1 MMLSRHVLSLM
12 LLPLAMQSVC
22 AAVPLRLVLND
33 QSSPPYLLGNGA
45 ELENPP
51 GLVVELVQQAAQA
64 CDVSLQVERQSSLR
78 QLQSLRTGN
87 ADAVPLLSYSPERAQ
102 YASYPMRHGQ
112 PDPRF
117 RLTTL
122 AYSFYVRKG
131 SPVRWDGKQLS
142 GYRGKVGT
150 DLGWSVA
157 GDLARLGIAVE
168 NAVGVATNL
177 AKLRLGRIDV
187 YAAQDVL
194 VAALLQ
200 GDHGLVALRPAIV
213 TKDYYLPFS
222 LQFSQQYGQVVQC
235 MWQQTAG
242 RRAVLYQRRGP
253 SYGN

>member
-1 MMLSRHVLSLM
+1 MLPRHVLLIT
-12 LLPLAMQSVC
+12 LLPLVMQSAS

-33 QSSPPYLLGNGA
+33 QRSPPYLLGDGT

-78 QLQSLRTGN
+78 QLQSLRNGS
-87 ADAVPLLSYSPERAQ
+87 ADAVPLLSYNAERAQ
-102 YASYPMRHGQ
+102 YARYPLRHGR
-112 PDPRF
+112 PDPHY

-122 AYSFYVRKG
+122 SYSFYVRKG
-131 SPVRWDGKQLS
+131 SRVGWDGKRLAN
-142 GYRGKVGT
+142 YRGQVGT
-150 DLGWSVA
+150 DLGWSVV

-168 NAVGVATNL
+168 NAVGVAANL

-194 VAALLQ
+194 VAAHLQ

-222 LQFSQQYGQVVQC
+222 QQFSLQYGHVVQC
-235 MWQQTAG
+235 MWQQIAG
-242 RRAVLYQRRGP
+242 QRDALYLRRGR